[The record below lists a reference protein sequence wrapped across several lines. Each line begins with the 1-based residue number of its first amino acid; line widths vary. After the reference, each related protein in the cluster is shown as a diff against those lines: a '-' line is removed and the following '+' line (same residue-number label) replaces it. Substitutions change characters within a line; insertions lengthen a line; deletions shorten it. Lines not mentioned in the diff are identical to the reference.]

1 MDIDLEF
8 MRFRTMRSTGGGD
21 YELKKDDLGFYRYTL
36 LPVPDAAAALGDQP
50 TPIPEVAIKKGIA
63 AAAAPT
69 DTGVKF
75 TSDLLRSG
83 VNKLNDKTFSLL
95 ADRFAAAGVDQKIF
109 KKILESTAGEVSNFA
124 MDIFLP
130 QSTADVALGAAFP
143 LVDIPKAARK
153 AAGMTAGT
161 LYTTQLTTPSEPRT
175 KEAQ

>member
-8 MRFRTMRSTGGGD
+8 MRFRTMRSTGGGN

-50 TPIPEVAIKKGIA
+50 TPTPEVAIKKGIA

-130 QSTADVALGAAFP
+130 QSTADVALGAAFGP
-143 LVDIPKAARK
+143 ISKPARK
-153 AAGMTAGT
+153 AAGAVAGT
-161 LYTTQLTTPSEPRT
+161 VLGSEVTTPS
-175 KEAQ
+175 KLLINEAQ